1 MPPRKRGRQFFK
13 RSDLN
18 NETIRGITEVRV
30 PRRIK
35 QKYDTVV
42 ITLSPHT
49 PQQIIF
55 FPNTE
60 YHP

>member
-55 FPNTE
+55 PNTE